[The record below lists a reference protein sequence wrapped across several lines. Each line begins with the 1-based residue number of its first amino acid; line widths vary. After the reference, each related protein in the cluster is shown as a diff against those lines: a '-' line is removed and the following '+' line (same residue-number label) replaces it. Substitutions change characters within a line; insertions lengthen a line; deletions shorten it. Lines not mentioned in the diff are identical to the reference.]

1 MNEEGSGSL
10 KHKQRTMGNQG
21 MMRVG
26 EIVFPREEH
35 NN

>member
-10 KHKQRTMGNQG
+10 KHKQRTML
-21 MMRVG
+21 RVG
-26 EIVFPREEH
+26 EIFFPREEH